1 MRRKYLKQKELTS
14 LSRSRQSEG
23 MEKRKRSIRKKTPGT
38 TQPSRKPKNKLK
50 RTVPR
55 NEEQYRAQPEKLK
68 ETWDRV
74 ISVIAKMR
82 TDKVSLAQ
90 ASRDVGI
97 GPRTVKRWGSAALR
111 KGPSG
116 RYVAKTSDTL
126 LRLMIILTPEGP
138 REIAVRSSKQA
149 TLLAE
154 YWNALHRF
162 VETGDAVPLKTF
174 QGKHIKDANGV
185 DIPLLTDLPTL
196 NRLASAGVLS
206 FESIYARTT

>member
-1 MRRKYLKQKELTS
+1 MAPKKGFRQKNPKQKTVPTVNKLRPKT
-14 LSRSRQSEG
+14 
-23 MEKRKRSIRKKTPGT
+23 KRSAP
-38 TQPSRKPKNKLK
+38 
-50 RTVPR
+50 RT
-55 NEEQYRAQPEKLK
+55 EAQYSARPEKFK

-74 ISVIAKMR
+74 LSVISKMR

-111 KGPSG
+111 KGQSG
-116 RYVAKTSDTL
+116 RYVAKASDSL

-138 REIAVRSSKQA
+138 REIAVRGSKQA

-154 YWNALHRF
+154 YWNALDRY
-162 VETGDAVPLKTF
+162 VATGDAVPLKTF
-174 QGKHIKDANGV
+174 QGKHIKDANGG
-185 DIPLLTDLPTL
+185 DIPFLTDLPTV

-206 FESIYARTT
+206 FESIYARTI